1 MHTIQQLQLELADA
15 RGRSGSYTDE
25 SHLSQSNPKDVS
37 SFSQNNGR
45 QLDVNGT
52 TASNANNGA
61 LQNGNADNA
70 LSFASTVNVPNQVGF
85 LVTMFYFS
93 PINLNIYH
101 PVLFQ
106 VINANC
112 KYDISSILRH
122 CWSAAIQYM
131 PHCVTSYSLFPSH
144 SCLHY
149 SSLVLSLS
157 SLSGSWFHTIP
168 LELRSEVIPI
178 VIRAIKRI
186 HTIEK
191 I

>member
-85 LVTMFYFS
+85 LVAMFFS
-93 PINLNIYH
+93 LPLILIYII
-101 PVLFQ
+101 LFFSKLSMRT
-106 VINANC
+106 VNT
-112 KYDISSILRH
+112 DIPSILRH

-131 PHCVTSYSLFPSH
+131 PHWVTSYSLFPSH

>member
-85 LVTMFYFS
+85 LVTMFFFLPLILIYTILFISKLSMRTVKTTSLLFYGIAGQLQFS
-93 PINLNIYH
+93 ICH
-101 PVLFQ
+101 
-106 VINANC
+106 
-112 KYDISSILRH
+112 IL
-122 CWSAAIQYM
+122 
-131 PHCVTSYSLFPSH
+131 
-144 SCLHY
+144 
-149 SSLVLSLS
+149 
-157 SLSGSWFHTIP
+157 
-168 LELRSEVIPI
+168 
-178 VIRAIKRI
+178 
-186 HTIEK
+186 
-191 I
+191 